1 MPNYCP
7 CKRCRPKNVSFSLAM
22 KLAVKYGELRAYGPE
37 GVKRREEE
45 KKARLAELNKNK
57 GK

>member
-1 MPNYCP
+1 
-7 CKRCRPKNVSFSLAM
+7 M

-57 GK
+57 GKQ